1 MTMVGGVRLTELT
14 ENRRPRRRFLL
25 LGSLE
30 LWHGDHEF
38 RVTGKGLS
46 ILAGLLLGANNPVST
61 SDLMT
66 IVWGTPSGGSR
77 TALHALISRL
87 RQMLGGRVL
96 IHTVENG
103 YLIDV
108 APGELDLHDFHDA
121 IRHADQAAAAGDVVA
136 ERQYLSEAAALWR
149 GPALAGVPSERLRK
163 EHGAHLDEKRLW
175 VLSRQIDL
183 DIAVGRS
190 AAVIGGLL
198 SLVAQHPLHE
208 GFAGQLMTALHR
220 CSRRAEALA
229 VYRNL
234 RKDLVEKAGIEPGVA
249 LTTLHSEILADKSVP
264 ASAATVATSAPSTWD
279 LPVLVAR
286 TVGRER
292 EIGDVV
298 TWLAQPGP
306 ARRAVVSGMPGVG
319 KSAVAI
325 EAAHQLRPHFS
336 DGQWYVRYGLDAV
349 REPSAVLREVLLA
362 AGIPADRIPRKPHLR
377 AEVLRTALG
386 GSRVLLVVDGDARA
400 TGMAELFRLLP
411 RTPGFAVLAAGSGDV
426 ETSADFLSMRLK
438 PLSEDSAVEL
448 VSGQEP
454 SVSCQLARLC
464 AGLPAALHVVRQLLA
479 RPGESGA
486 GLIDRLRDPRRRL
499 EMLRA
504 DGTDIRA
511 GFATRYADL
520 AEPAQVA
527 FRRIGLLPP
536 MNFCEW
542 SVGTLTGGDGT
553 ELIGRLVAADLVEPL
568 AQSENGDLRYRM
580 HALVALYARELAE
593 NEPHEINRAAVR
605 RLVDALLNIGTAV
618 RRTTLWTSETI
629 PEQYSSPAA
638 LRTAVRGIGED
649 PVVWVH
655 RHGALFLHTI
665 RQARL
670 LGWKAEAERLID
682 IMVTTVSETELPV
695 QPSGGDRRPAHPARA
710 TLTSSLLWDV

>member
-1 MTMVGGVRLTELT
+1 MTVTMVGGVRLTELT

-87 RQMLGGRVL
+87 RQMLGGRVP

-121 IRHADQAAAAGDVVA
+121 IRHADQAAATGDVAA
-136 ERQYLSEAAALWR
+136 ERRYLSEAAALWR

-183 DIAVGRS
+183 DIAAGRS

-198 SLVAQHPLHE
+198 SLVAQYPLNE

-234 RKDLVEKAGIEPGVA
+234 RKDLVERAGIEPGVA
-249 LTTLHSEILADKSVP
+249 LTTLHSEILADKSVQ
-264 ASAATVATSAPSTWD
+264 AGAATVATSTPSTWD
-279 LPVLVAR
+279 LPVRAAR
-286 TVGRER
+286 ITGRER
-292 EIGDVV
+292 EIGDLVS
-298 TWLAQPGP
+298 WLAQPGP

-319 KSAVAI
+319 KSAVAL
-325 EAAHQLRPHFS
+325 EAAHQSRRHFP
-336 DGQWYVRYGLDAV
+336 DGQWYVRHGSLDG
-349 REPSAVLREVLLA
+349 VLRDVLSA
-362 AGIPADRIPRKPHLR
+362 AGVPADRIPREPHVR
-377 AEVLRTALG
+377 AEVLRTALNG
-386 GSRVLLVVDGDARA
+386 RRVLLVVDGDARA

-411 RTPGFAVLAAGSGDV
+411 RTPGFAVLTAGSGVV
-426 ETSADFLSMRLK
+426 ETSSDSLSVRLK
-438 PLSEDSAVEL
+438 PLAEDSVLEL
-448 VSGQEP
+448 FSGQEP
-454 SVSCQLARLC
+454 SVARQLARLC
-464 AGLPAALHVVRQLLA
+464 AGLPAALHVVRRLLA
-479 RPGESGA
+479 QPGESGA
-486 GLIDRLRDPRRRL
+486 GLVDRLRDPRSRL

-504 DGTDIRA
+504 DGTDVRA
-511 GFATRYADL
+511 GFATRYASL

-542 SVGTLTGGDGT
+542 SVGTVTGGDGT
-553 ELIGRLVAADLVEPL
+553 DLIGKLVAADLVEPL

-629 PEQYSSPAA
+629 PEQYSSPEA
-638 LRTAVRGIGED
+638 LRTAVRGIAED

-695 QPSGGDRRPAHPARA
+695 QPAGGGRRPAHPARA
-710 TLTSSLLWDV
+710 TSSLLWDV